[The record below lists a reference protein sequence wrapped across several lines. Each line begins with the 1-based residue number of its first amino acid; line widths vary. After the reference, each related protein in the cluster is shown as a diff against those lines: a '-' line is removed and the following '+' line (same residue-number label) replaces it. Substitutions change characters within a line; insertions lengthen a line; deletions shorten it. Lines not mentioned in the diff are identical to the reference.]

1 LTPLG
6 SSRRD
11 PSSRPLKNPCL
22 GRANLIGM
30 SKPGLWKEIENEF
43 LEDCRVFTVSR
54 TTAESPADGTHHPFF
69 RIDSVDWVNV
79 VPLTSDDEV
88 VMVKQFR
95 HGLREVTLEIPGGMV
110 DPGEELQAAAL
121 RELLE
126 ETGYRA
132 GEIHELCSVNPNP
145 ALFGNR
151 LHTFV
156 AKGCERVA
164 EVVNDE
170 REETIVEL
178 VPRRKLRELV
188 LEGKVDHAL
197 VLATLHFLDLY
208 DERERGS

>member
-1 LTPLG
+1 M
-6 SSRRD
+6 S
-11 PSSRPLKNPCL
+11 NP
-22 GRANLIGM
+22 GR
-30 SKPGLWKEIENEF
+30 WKKIETEF
-43 LEDCRVFTVSR
+43 LQDCRVFTVSR
-54 TTAESPADGTHHPFF
+54 TTAESPVDGSHHPYF

-88 VMVKQFR
+88 VMVKQYR
-95 HGLREVTLEIPGGMV
+95 HGLQEITLEVPGGMV
-110 DPGEELQAAAL
+110 DPGEEPQAAAL

-132 GEIHELCSVNPNP
+132 GEIFALGSVNPNP

-156 AKGCERVA
+156 AKGCELVA
-164 EVVNDE
+164 EVANDE

-197 VLATLHFLDLY
+197 VLATLHLLDLY
-208 DERERGS
+208 DLDLNEERERGS